1 MPMTFAQDE
10 APLPADVLEALAA
23 RDIAEMSEI
32 ALRRALE
39 AFVPG
44 YNLYRLTPAA
54 QKRWKCRDRLMLDA
68 GFYDGKSV
76 AEVYARA
83 LLAVM
88 STAPAATSDDQSPS
102 DATE

>member
-1 MPMTFAQDE
+1 MPKSYAQDE
-10 APLPADVLEALAA
+10 APIPADLLQALAA
-23 RDIAEMSEI
+23 HAIADIGET

-39 AFVPG
+39 ALVPG

-54 QKRWKCRDRLMLDA
+54 QKRWKCRYRIMLDA
-68 GFYDGKSV
+68 GYYDGSSA

-88 STAPAATSDDQSPS
+88 
-102 DATE
+102 DATTTGDEPVSWTAQ

>member
-1 MPMTFAQDE
+1 MPKSYAQDE
-10 APLPADVLEALAA
+10 APMPTELVEALAA
-23 RDIAEMSEI
+23 HGIADSDEV

-39 AFVPG
+39 ALVPG

-54 QKRWKCRDRLMLDA
+54 QKRWKCRYRIMLDA
-68 GFYDGKSV
+68 GYYDGRSA

-88 STAPAATSDDQSPS
+88 DAPTANDAPASGAAQ
-102 DATE
+102 

>member
-1 MPMTFAQDE
+1 MSKSYAQDE
-10 APLPADVLEALAA
+10 APMPEGLLAALAA
-23 RDIAEMSEI
+23 HAIADTGET

-39 AFVPG
+39 ALVPG

-54 QKRWKCRDRLMLDA
+54 QKRWKCRYRIMLDA
-68 GFYDGKSV
+68 GYYDGASA

-88 STAPAATSDDQSPS
+88 DATTAGDAPASGTAQ
-102 DATE
+102 

>member
-10 APLPADVLEALAA
+10 APLPPEVVEALAV
-23 RDIAEMSEI
+23 RDIAETSET
-32 ALRRALE
+32 ARRRALE
-39 AFVPG
+39 VFAPG

-54 QKRWKCRDRLMLDA
+54 QKSWKCRYRLMLDA
-68 GFYDGKSV
+68 GFYDGKSA

-88 STAPAATSDDQSPS
+88 STAPAEISDDQSPS